1 MKTLYRLLA
10 ILVILGIGLVIA
22 LTLMRT
28 KPEVERRPMTI
39 APPLVEYV
47 EVFPG
52 RQDILIEVAGTPV
65 PEREVLIQAQVAGQV
80 VWKNPRIAPGAK
92 VDKGDV
98 LVRIDPRDY
107 ELTLEEQRVALTRA
121 RVELE
126 TELALAEVA
135 RLEWALLKGDME
147 YSEEGQRLALRKPQ
161 VENARASL
169 AAAESAL
176 EKAKLHLERTVI
188 GTPFPSVIMADE
200 VELGGFLSAGA
211 PLVRLAGSEAFRVQA
226 LVSLEDLSRIAIPGV
241 NADKGSPVTVI
252 QQAGPDSRS
261 YRGIVEGLDS
271 RVDPQGLMAQ
281 LLIRVPD
288 PLGGEDDLPLLLGAY
303 VNVRIEGRAEDDVY
317 TVPASALREDRRV
330 WIIDDDQR
338 LRFRDV
344 QRVWRTTNDAL
355 VRGLEPG
362 DRVVVTRIAA
372 PVDGMLLHLAETGE
386 ASVEHE

>member
-1 MKTLYRLLA
+1 MRTLYRLFV
-10 ILVILGIGLVIA
+10 IFVILGVGFAVALALV
-22 LTLMRT
+22 RT

-52 RQDILIEVAGTPV
+52 RRDILIEVAGTPV
-65 PEREVLIQAQVAGQV
+65 PAREVLIQSQVAGQV
-80 VWKNPRIAPGAK
+80 IWKNPKIAPGAQ
-92 VDKGDV
+92 VDQGEV

-121 RVELE
+121 GVELE
-126 TELALAEVA
+126 RELALAEVA
-135 RLEWALLKGDME
+135 RREWALLKDDTE
-147 YSEEGQRLALRKPQ
+147 YSEEGRRLALRKPQ

-188 GTPFPSVIMADE
+188 SAPFPSVILVDD
-200 VELGGFLSAGA
+200 VELGGFLSTGA
-211 PLVRLAGSEAFRVQA
+211 PLVRLAGSEALRVEA

-241 NADKGSPVTVI
+241 NADKGSTVTVI
-252 QQAGPDSRS
+252 QQAGSDSRS

-271 RVDPQGLMAQ
+271 RVDPRGLMAQ

-288 PLGGEDDLPLLLGAY
+288 PFGGADGLPLLLGAY
-303 VNVRIEGRAEDDVY
+303 VNVLIEGRPEDEVY
-317 TVPASALREDRRV
+317 SVPAKALREDRRV
-330 WIIDDDQR
+330 WIIDEDQR
-338 LRFRDV
+338 LRFREV
-344 QRVWRTTNDAL
+344 QRVWRTANDAL
-355 VRGLEPG
+355 VRGLDPG

-372 PVDGMLLHLAETGE
+372 PVEGMLLRLAETGK
-386 ASVEHE
+386 APVKHE